1 MSAVVDGEELFV
13 PLGGLIDIEHE
24 RTRLGKEI
32 DRLTG
37 MVAGVRAK
45 LESQAFVGKA
55 PAEIVQREREKLQNF
70 TLTLAKLQKNLH
82 ALE

>member
-1 MSAVVDGEELFV
+1 
-13 PLGGLIDIEHE
+13 
-24 RTRLGKEI
+24 
-32 DRLTG
+32 

-55 PAEIVQREREKLQNF
+55 PGEIVQREREKLQNF